1 MGFQL
6 KGTTQPIKKVSG
18 SLDGAMPGKGATV
31 KVGAHPKPAPKKDK
45 K

>member
-6 KGTTQPIKKVSG
+6 RGTTQPVKAVSA
-18 SLDGAMPGKGATV
+18 SLDGAMPGKGKTV
-31 KVGAHPKPAPKKDK
+31 KVEAKPKAKKEK